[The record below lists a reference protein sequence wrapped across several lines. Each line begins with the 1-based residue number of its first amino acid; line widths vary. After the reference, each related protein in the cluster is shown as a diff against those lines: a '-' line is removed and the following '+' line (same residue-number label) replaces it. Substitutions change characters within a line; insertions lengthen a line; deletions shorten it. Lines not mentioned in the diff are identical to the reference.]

1 MLPTPLARA
10 DVNYHGGTVKH
21 VDENRTTRPRTV
33 RHRVLRA
40 GVLATTTVLLLT
52 GISASG
58 AALADGRH
66 DDGRSRGSTSAWFRG
81 GSHPHWLFTPRWH
94 APFVYWGWHD
104 SHGFHHWGRWH
115 WWSDDDPSQSPS
127 PSQSDSPEPSPS
139 ASDPTAVPSDPAV
152 DPSPSASASAPSSGP
167 GTGPGTGPTTPVPPV
182 GPTDPGTPSTTTNCA
197 PVPSRCGYPD
207 STNTGYAPGS
217 QLVKVPEQVRS
228 GQGWTYD
235 SRGWISAGD
244 GAVVENIETSVPI
257 NLSGNGAVVRN
268 VWVNVDGDSWGI
280 GLQHTV
286 NATIQDSRI
295 GPPDNAERLGVAIKD
310 VYGDASGTR
319 VIGNEILNIS
329 TGIQTHEGLIE
340 DNYIHRMA
348 LLSGDHVNG
357 TTSNGSQTQLTIR
370 HNTIFNQ
377 HGQTD
382 AISLFQDFGVE
393 ANRLITNNLLAGGGY
408 TIYGGAGGKGATSNI
423 QITDNRIARLYF
435 RTGGSYGPVTAFDPD
450 GRGNVWSNNVWD
462 DTGLQIPSP

>member
-1 MLPTPLARA
+1 M
-10 DVNYHGGTVKH
+10 KH
-21 VDENRTTRPRTV
+21 VDENRSTRPRSV

-40 GVLATTTVLLLT
+40 GVLAATTVLLLT

-66 DDGRSRGSTSAWFRG
+66 DDGRGRSTSAWFRG
-81 GSHPHWLFTPRWH
+81 GSHSQWLFTPRWH

-115 WWSDDDPSQSPS
+115 WWSGHDGDPSASPS
-127 PSQSDSPEPSPS
+127 PSQSESPAPSPS

-152 DPSPSASASAPSSGP
+152 DPSPSESASAPSTGGP
-167 GTGPGTGPTTPVPPV
+167 STGPGTGPTTPVPPT
-182 GPTDPGTPSTTTNCA
+182 GPGTPSTPPSQPPSTTTGCA

-207 STNTGYAPGS
+207 STNSGYAPGS
-217 QLVKVPEQVRS
+217 QLAKVPEQVQS

-295 GPPDNAERLGVAIKD
+295 GPPDSEERLGVAIKD

-348 LLSGDHVNG
+348 LLPGDHVNG

-382 AISLFQDFGVE
+382 AVSLFQDFGVE
-393 ANRLITNNLLAGGGY
+393 ANRLITDNLLAGGGY

-435 RTGGSYGPVTAFDPD
+435 RNGGSYGPVTAFDSG